1 MRKSES
7 PKFPSFLKYIH
18 SLYSNKCV
26 DGGLFNSKKKE
37 LTTKK
42 ALLIKFEISTTIN
55 IVTQIKLIL

>member
-1 MRKSES
+1 MRKVNVFKNSEI
-7 PKFPSFLKYIH
+7 LVIH

-26 DGGLFNSKKKE
+26 DGGLFNLKKKE

-55 IVTQIKLIL
+55 IVTKIKLIQ

>member
-1 MRKSES
+1 MRKVNVFKNSEI
-7 PKFPSFLKYIH
+7 LVIH

-26 DGGLFNSKKKE
+26 DGGLFNLKKKKE